1 MVMGEALVSVVCSVI
16 SVLQVIHLNGIVFCP
31 LWALAGSHCMSPHA
45 TFAVPVVVFYSVMI
59 LAAFLRSCRVGH
71 LSSTSITLNLIL
83 LYLIMDVFLC
93 CLLV

>member
-1 MVMGEALVSVVCSVI
+1 MVTGEALVSVVCSVI
-16 SVLQVIHLNGIVFCP
+16 SALQVIHLNGIVFCP
-31 LWALAGSHCMSPHA
+31 LWALDGSRCMSLSPHA

-83 LYLIMDVFLC
+83 L
-93 CLLV
+93 